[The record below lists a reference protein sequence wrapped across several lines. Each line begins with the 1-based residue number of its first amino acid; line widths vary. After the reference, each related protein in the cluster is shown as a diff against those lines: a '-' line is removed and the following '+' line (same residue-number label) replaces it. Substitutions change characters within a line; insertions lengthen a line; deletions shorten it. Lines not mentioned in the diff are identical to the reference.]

1 MDIIFIYY
9 LHKGDNI
16 PFYIGKTRNLSKR
29 LREHKNKKGECFI
42 EVLEEVNIDEWV
54 EKEKSY
60 IKKYLDLGY
69 ILTNQNFGGG
79 GSKTGTKKHSKES
92 KLKISKS
99 RKGKKLSQKTKDKI
113 YTEIRNNK
121 ISKSLKDRKFSKE
134 HIKNLSKAKINK
146 PSNASKKI
154 IQFDIGYNFIKEWN
168 SITEA
173 KKHIIKGDIQSC
185 VLGKQKTAGGF
196 IWRYKN

>member
-1 MDIIFIYY
+1 MDTRFIYY

-16 PFYIGKTRNLSKR
+16 PFYIGKTGDLSQR
-29 LREHKNKKGECFI
+29 LREHRNKKGECFI
-42 EVLEEVNIDEWV
+42 EVLEEVNIDEWI
-54 EKEKSY
+54 EKEKLY

-69 ILTNQNFGGG
+69 ILNNQNFGGG

-92 KLKISKS
+92 KLKLSKS

-121 ISKSLKDRKFSKE
+121 ISESLKGRKFSKE

-146 PSNASKKI
+146 TSNSTKPI
-154 IQFDIGYNFIKEWN
+154 LQFDLKENFIKEWH

-173 KKHIIKGDIQSC
+173 KKELGRGDIQGC
-185 VLGKQKTAGGF
+185 VLGKAKTAGGF
-196 IWRYKN
+196 IWKYKN